1 MYSSQKSA
9 TSVKPGRSVL
19 NVKPVMMAG
28 SVLLNVSLMFTVM
41 VMNTVTLKRVV
52 RETVSRD
59 AGNIFTFSIF
69 KTRNN
74 FNTFQ
79 KTVSYQTL
87 IYIPVHTRNGSDCG
101 VNNSEECG
109 ICENHVCNEPECC
122 VDQDCHVSMFVL

>member
-1 MYSSQKSA
+1 MCSSQKSA

-19 NVKPVMMAG
+19 NVRPVMMAG

-87 IYIPVHTRNGSDCG
+87 IYISLFLLGM
-101 VNNSEECG
+101 
-109 ICENHVCNEPECC
+109 
-122 VDQDCHVSMFVL
+122 DQTVE